1 MNSRENRELSR
12 NRELNAASRIPARYN
27 CARNTKE
34 RKNNMTVLNDVSR
47 GAVLLHRHSSGQ
59 PLLTSFPLKQFSV
72 LHGKH
77 PERKSKP
84 PKRCFCDSLRNTCKA
99 SASGTSGALYTAPPC
114 IIQPAFTLIELQVV
128 TTQFLC
134 NFTQKSITV
143 FADAKTLITRK
154 FLERIEG
161 VRGRKGEPFSKKV
174 SLSLPAP
181 FTLIELLVVIAIIAI
196 LAALLMPALASAR
209 TAARTTNCSNNIR
222 QLGFALTF
230 YADDNQGFYSP
241 GYINDYYHMWCGSWD
256 GKKFA
261 PYGGIMDYMQGNEA
275 IKACPEF
282 LANFD
287 ESDTFNKGNGG
298 YGYNVY
304 YVGNTFG
311 NYSLPDRP
319 AKVINIA
326 NPTETAAFGD
336 SILFQSW
343 KGNFT
348 ECYSITPPD
357 GGWGAA
363 SPDIHFRHKQKAV
376 ILWLDN
382 HFSAEKFGYS
392 TGEYEKFSIGWFG
405 SQEDGNKYF
414 DRK

>member
-99 SASGTSGALYTAPPC
+99 SASCTSGALYTAPPC
-114 IIQPAFTLIELQVV
+114 FIQPA
-128 TTQFLC
+128 
-134 NFTQKSITV
+134 
-143 FADAKTLITRK
+143 
-154 FLERIEG
+154 
-161 VRGRKGEPFSKKV
+161 
-174 SLSLPAP
+174 